1 MTVFNANNKGY
12 SEGYPLFLGEELG
25 LFDTINRTYPE
36 LEELYQQQMAQIWN
50 EFEVDLTQDKMDMQ
64 KVDPKVTELMV
75 KTISWQHLADSVAS
89 KSISGLLMK
98 YVTNSELEGL
108 INCWSLF
115 ETIHARTYSHIVK
128 QTFQNPV
135 EMLKETYDNLK
146 VLDRSQAIVEAFD
159 RLEALPKDSTRKEV
173 MQAILGAIF
182 ALFALEAIAFMASFS
197 VTFGIAETGVFQ
209 GIAQDVKL
217 ICRDEVMHTRFDYA
231 ILSILLKDPEWSR
244 VYNSNISEYKRILDS
259 VVEGEL
265 VWTDYLFSEGRQC
278 IGLNAKL
285 VKQYVLY
292 MAQPVYEAAGITF
305 GFEAPKENP
314 LPYMENY
321 IDGSRVQVAP
331 QELQVTSYNIGAI
344 SDDTSDLD
352 DLDFEDL

>member
-108 INCWSLF
+108 LNCWSLF

-231 ILSILLKDPEWSR
+231 ILSILLKDPEWSH

-278 IGLNAKL
+278 
-285 VKQYVLY
+285 
-292 MAQPVYEAAGITF
+292 
-305 GFEAPKENP
+305 
-314 LPYMENY
+314 
-321 IDGSRVQVAP
+321 VA
-331 QELQVTSYNIGAI
+331 V
-344 SDDTSDLD
+344 
-352 DLDFEDL
+352 

>member
-108 INCWSLF
+108 LNCWSLF

-231 ILSILLKDPEWSR
+231 ILSILLKDPEWSH

-259 VVEGEL
+259 VRTTQSVFSLEL
-265 VWTDYLFSEGRQC
+265 RKVVHKVRRLNSSLISIVLVSSVFHHKTKNVDWYNRLSRASGFSATSLLNRAT
-278 IGLNAKL
+278 IDGL
-285 VKQYVLY
+285 YSS
-292 MAQPVYEAAGITF
+292 MIF
-305 GFEAPKENP
+305 GF
-314 LPYMENY
+314 LY
-321 IDGSRVQVAP
+321 IA
-331 QELQVTSYNIGAI
+331 
-344 SDDTSDLD
+344 
-352 DLDFEDL
+352 